1 VGGTAALPL
10 ITSGS
15 VPHVPVKKSA
25 SAYRLLFSDYQ
36 AVYNS
41 HALIPHQMKIDSQL
55 RMIPAKVLMNS
66 GWSDTSLRQNPY
78 KQSVTTALMNN
89 DLNFSSAVDLFAEI
103 LSQENILLSV
113 NSGSGICEARV
124 EKGLPFRI
132 REKWATIG
140 DESGPWH
147 IHLNMEEL
155 SEARF
160 VKEARSD
167 GRQSY
172 SIRFFDSKGKL
183 AMRANFIGLYG
194 SNGNLIKD
202 KTDRYDEIH
211 RRFGSKDS
219 LLLKSN
225 G

>member
-202 KTDRYDEIH
+202 KTDKYDEIH

>member
-140 DESGPWH
+140 EESGPWH
-147 IHLNMEEL
+147 IHLNMEEI